1 MKPLQQY
8 FQIVLFI
15 SFVVL
20 TFECGWN
27 PMVWPFKWNLF
38 SSSFTWWCSLF
49 GILKNEICKFRS
61 LIFDFFLL
69 LGWRGKVIRLTRK
82 RLFCCFT
89 CFGQCIGPLE
99 TILHNKRF
107 RVVSEQRKTEERLGT
122 GFSVFAAQKWN
133 KNLAWEK
140 SRHFATPPLVS
151 PRIDVWETS
160 AENPCWW
167 RVTTLVWVVL
177 LIGRAAWE
185 IWFDQ
190 SEVLPRSG

>member
-1 MKPLQQY
+1 MKSHGVTIQVKSLQQ
-8 FQIVLFI
+8 FFHVVVFIVRH
-15 SFVVL
+15 
-20 TFECGWN
+20 FE
-27 PMVWPFKWNLF
+27 KWNLQISF
-38 SSSFTWWCSLF
+38 SYFWFFSTF
-49 GILKNEICKFRS
+49 GMK
-61 LIFDFFLL
+61 
-69 LGWRGKVIRLTRK
+69 GKVIRLTRK